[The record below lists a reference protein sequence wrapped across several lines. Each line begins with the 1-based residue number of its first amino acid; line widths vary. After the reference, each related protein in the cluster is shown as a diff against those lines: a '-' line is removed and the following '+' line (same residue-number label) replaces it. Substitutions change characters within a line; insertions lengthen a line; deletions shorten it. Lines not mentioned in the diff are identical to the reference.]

1 MRLDL
6 APHLPRSQISAQSD
20 AWGSRNKGGPSKAP
34 SDGARH
40 TSIHCICGDACKS
53 IVEMV
58 CQVLDYLIL
67 EANKLRNAI
76 PKVRGSTP
84 TGEHPAPNSD
94 GLVDEDNLYTSPPP
108 AQPKWVSGI
117 RQLPN
122 SDNEEQEE
130 IIANSSSTLTS
141 TPVSSTQLP
150 STQFD
155 APPALTHPRSPQEN
169 PSHASQTPS
178 SPLTNISTE
187 DQPPPPKRSCA
198 RKPMEVERRPLSTH
212 ARGNKN

>member
-1 MRLDL
+1 MLISYPSGKFSRKEKRRNAQRSRDFL
-6 APHLPRSQISAQSD
+6 ALIDYSCNWKHAKRT
-20 AWGSRNKGGPSKAP
+20 R
-34 SDGARH
+34 
-40 TSIHCICGDACKS
+40 
-53 IVEMV
+53 EMV

-76 PKVRGSTP
+76 PKVRVSTP
-84 TGEHPAPNSD
+84 TREHPAPNSD
-94 GLVDEDNLYTSPPP
+94 GLVDEDDLYTSPPP
-108 AQPKWVSGI
+108 AQPKRVSGI

-187 DQPPPPKRSCA
+187 DQPPPPKRSRA
-198 RKPMEVERRPLSTH
+198 RKPMEVERRPLSTR